1 MNDTLNQLPKITKA
15 LKKYRLWVDECMSG
29 FTCSHGVTNQQ
40 FEFIRKF
47 KWIFIGVRNR
57 TTGLIANPA
66 LSSKGN
72 QRQGQRQGQGQMVV
86 RCIGCIAIIISIS
99 ISICR
104 GIRSCRLSDAF
115 QNLDIYNCI
124 PIVST
129 WGRAEQPVL
138 LEKKCLRL
146 SPEQRKNRARQ
157 QAAEGQVARRK
168 GGKSNQVP
176 LMKP

>member
-1 MNDTLNQLPKITKA
+1 M
-15 LKKYRLWVDECMSG
+15 
-29 FTCSHGVTNQQ
+29 
-40 FEFIRKF
+40 
-47 KWIFIGVRNR
+47 RNR

-66 LSSKGN
+66 QSSKGN
-72 QRQGQRQGQGQMVV
+72 QRQGQGQRQGHMVV
-86 RCIGCIAIIISIS
+86 RCIGCIAITIS

-129 WGRAEQPVL
+129 WGRAEQPAL

-146 SPEQRKNRARQ
+146 SPEQRENRARQ
-157 QAAEGQVARRK
+157 QAAEGQVASRK
-168 GGKSNQVP
+168 RGEKQPSSTYEAIKWTHKRTERETGSRAN
-176 LMKP
+176 